1 MKSFRGFGGVVPMT
15 IATPEQL
22 DAVMLPGG
30 RKLPPSYRD
39 YAENL
44 GYGLTCGLF
53 LIYIP
58 MGDHCDCVT
67 ARSEV
72 LARVNQESVAHAGT
86 KDFEPDGNAELVLRL
101 FPFAASENGD
111 VLGWDLEDERDGEY
125 TIYRIGPRAYGMRKA
140 GRSLHEF
147 IECCLD
153 ARIKQVMGPGY
164 EPLEATF
171 KPLVPA

>member
-1 MKSFRGFGGVVPMT
+1 MKSFKGFGSAIPRT
-15 IATPEQL
+15 IATPHQL
-22 DAVMLPGG
+22 DAFVLPGG
-30 RKLPPSYRD
+30 RRLPPSYRD

-58 MGDHCDCVT
+58 MGDHCDSLKV
-67 ARSEV
+67 RSDV
-72 LARVNQESVAHAGT
+72 LASINREAVEGGFM
-86 KDFEPDGNAELVLRL
+86 DFAPDGSAELVLRL

-111 VLGWDLEDERDGEY
+111 VLGWDMEDSRNGEY
-125 TIYRIGPRAYGMRKA
+125 TIYKIGSRAYSVRQV

-147 IECCLD
+147 IECCLNE
-153 ARIKQVMGPGY
+153 RIQQIMGPGY
-164 EPLEATF
+164 SPLEPTF